1 MYLEYN
7 NLCVAKVICEIVR
20 GFRESSVLRLVC
32 RYGLAGSHLTA
43 YTRRTVSRNKRCTF
57 AISHCEIS
65 CHTDCD

>member
-1 MYLEYN
+1 MYLEHN

-20 GFRESSVLRLVC
+20 VFRALSVLHSAR
-32 RYGLAGSHLTA
+32 RYGLAGNHLTA
-43 YTRRTVSRNKRCTF
+43 YTRRTMSRNKRCTF